1 MEGILKLY
9 ILLYYPVAEAIGCA
23 YNPIS
28 FSQLRLNWH
37 IVALIMADDPGAND
51 GPQIPKYV
59 TKVPW
64 YQKERQKDENDY
76 HSHHLKNPQD
86 GPVDYSEAQHGP
98 GFQESSDTSEQYD
111 SKRDRWQGFDA
122 SDYVQVANQ
131 WDRMKAKAVNAGGRD
146 SEDYGVE
153 MIELGLE
160 YRDFRSSVKQDVE
173 EKTIRDR
180 NDVPEYIKRI
190 SAGKIRADQP
200 NLDIVTSDDQFV
212 RPTIKG
218 GHDLGSD
225 FEATRAFAWDQDRIF
240 KQDCQQVNLELLL
253 ESLTSTNA
261 SNMHAYP
268 QTNLNASMEAS
279 PTATVL
285 QARKDAEKKRQ
296 SKLQLRQNLLAK
308 YGDGTAD
315 ETLGGT
321 ADGSERAAKVAT
333 NGTPRVIDAEI
344 NDEKY
349 HPSAWGSYYK
359 DGSWGYSCCH
369 STDKSA
375 PCTKK

>member
-1 MEGILKLY
+1 
-9 ILLYYPVAEAIGCA
+9 
-23 YNPIS
+23 
-28 FSQLRLNWH
+28 
-37 IVALIMADDPGAND
+37 MADDPGAND

-76 HSHHLKNPQD
+76 RSHHLKNPQD
-86 GPVDYSEAQHGP
+86 GPVDYSVAQHGP
-98 GFQESSDTSEQYD
+98 GFEGSSDASEHYD

-122 SDYVQVANQ
+122 SDYVHVADQ
-131 WDRMKAKAVNAGGRD
+131 WDRIKAKVAGSGGQD

-190 SAGKIRADQP
+190 SAGKVRPDQP

-212 RPTIKG
+212 RPANSGDSNSGT
-218 GHDLGSD
+218 D
-225 FEATRAFAWDQDRIF
+225 FEATRAFSRDQDRVF
-240 KQDCQQVNLELLL
+240 KQDRQQASLELLL
-253 ESLTSTNA
+253 QSLTGTTA
-261 SNMHAYP
+261 ANMHPHP

-296 SKLQLRQNLLAK
+296 AKLQLRQNLLAK
-308 YGDGTAD
+308 YGVHDGTDEPAD
-315 ETLGGT
+315 RADHAYRAVSETTVGT
-321 ADGSERAAKVAT
+321 AGRAAPKVAT
-333 NGTPRVIDAEI
+333 ATGSIEAETN
-344 NDEKY
+344 NDKS
-349 HPSAWGSYYK
+349 HSSAWGSYYK
-359 DGSWGYSCCH
+359 DGLWGYGCCH
-369 STDKSA
+369 STDKWA